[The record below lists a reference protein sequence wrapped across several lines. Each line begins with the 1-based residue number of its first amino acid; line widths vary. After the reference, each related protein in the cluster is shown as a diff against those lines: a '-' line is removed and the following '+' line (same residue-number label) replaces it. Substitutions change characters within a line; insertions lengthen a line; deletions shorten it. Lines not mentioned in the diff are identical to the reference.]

1 MCIRD
6 RSVCYVCAGD
16 RDFVDRLAAGLQRLG
31 HEVWLDK
38 RLSVGQEWWAEI
50 LNQIRLSE
58 AIVVALSPGLLE
70 SPTSAAECG
79 YAVQLGKVLLPVCLR
94 PVRNEFLPPDLA
106 PLQIV
111 DYCTPAPEAAFELA
125 DALAHLP
132 ASPALPD
139 PQTEAASHP
148 RLVYERTVGPSA
160 RPEPHPR
167 PTVGRHGEVGSSP
180 GEANRTR
187 CGPRAPAE
195 SSEQGRP
202 LPHAG
207 CADRDRARRAERP
220 TRETSWARAGKRQ
233 CRCRCRQRKCGASK
247 LVRRPVSPASAALVR
262 QGMDRLGLRRIQSR
276 QGSDTALGSGVL
288 SVRGAWLFR

>member
-1 MCIRD
+1 MRG
-6 RSVCYVCAGD
+6 GD
-16 RDFVDRLAAGLQRLG
+16 RDLVDRLAAGLQRLG

-70 SPTSAAECG
+70 SPASAAERG

-94 PVRNEFLPPDLA
+94 TVRNELLPPDLA

-111 DYCTPAPEAAFELA
+111 DYCTPGPEAAFELA
-125 DALAHLP
+125 DAL
-132 ASPALPD
+132 SPAGLTSTTGSP
-139 PQTEAASHP
+139 TEAASHP

-167 PTVGRHGEVGSSP
+167 PTAGRPCEVGRGP
-180 GEANRTR
+180 AEANRTR
-187 CGPRAPAE
+187 GGPQAPAE

-220 TRETSWARAGKRQ
+220 TRGTSWARAGKLQ

-247 LVRRPVSPASAALVR
+247 LVRRPISPASAALVR

-288 SVRGAWLFR
+288 SVRGAWQIGR